1 MYCIYIHIHVYI
13 YICVCM
19 YTYSICMLDDVYCT
33 YILYMYIQG
42 IIEHKSQNIQ
52 SQKSLFHQIES
63 PTLDTKPP
71 PESLSL
77 S

>member
-1 MYCIYIHIHVYI
+1 M
-13 YICVCM
+13 CM
-19 YTYSICMLDDVYCT
+19 YTYSICMLDDMYCM
-33 YILYMYIQG
+33 YILHVYTGYNCINLQT
-42 IIEHKSQNIQ
+42 S
-52 SQKSLFHQIES
+52 SLTNPESPVTS